1 MLVEFEIARP
11 FFMTAVNQGLAAKKA
26 PPLDGREA
34 TFLAAPLDRL
44 KELEVP
50 PSAAKGILA
59 RCSAALSEEYARKVT
74 ALDPDA
80 YMVWR
85 NHNTEAWKHSACMLD
100 CIVQN
105 WYITTG
111 QRLEKKLRPGRSLY
125 TWYSPAASLIWDE
138 WFTASAACLAKK
150 T

>member
-1 MLVEFEIARP
+1 MLVEFAIARP
-11 FFMTAVNQGLAAKKA
+11 FFMSAVKQGLASKKA
-26 PPLDGREA
+26 PPLDEREA
-34 TFLAAPLDRL
+34 AFLGAPLDRL
-44 KELEVP
+44 KELGVTP
-50 PSAAKGILA
+50 AAAKAILA
-59 RCSAALSEEYARKVT
+59 RCILGLNEEYSRKVS

-85 NHNTEAWKHSACMLD
+85 NHNTDAWKHSECMLD

-138 WFTASAACLAKK
+138 WFTAVKK
-150 T
+150 AP